1 MPTNGSKFLCRTF
14 NHEYSKLA
22 RIYTRTGDKGETGL
36 IGGTRVPK
44 DSLRVKAY
52 GNVDELNSV
61 LGLARALVKD
71 KELDL
76 VLEKLQNELFIAGAD
91 LAAPEMSSRGSHE
104 TPRIDK
110 EMVTDLEQNIDRFQK
125 ELPPLKAFILP
136 GGGQA
141 GAVLH
146 FARAVARRAER
157 SVVELNK
164 AEPLGEHVVP
174 FMNRLSDLLF
184 VIARVANH
192 REGMSEEEWRA
203 SK

>member
-1 MPTNGSKFLCRTF
+1 
-14 NHEYSKLA
+14 LA

-44 DSLRVKAY
+44 DSVRVKAY

-61 LGLARALVKD
+61 LGLARAFLKD
-71 KELDL
+71 QELDS
-76 VLEKLQNELFIAGAD
+76 VLEKLQNDLFIAGAD
-91 LAAPEMSSRGSHE
+91 LAAPERGAGSGHE
-104 TPRIDK
+104 GPRIK
-110 EMVTDLEQNIDRFQK
+110 EEMITALEQTIDKFQE
-125 ELPPLKAFILP
+125 ELPPLRVFILP
-136 GGGQA
+136 SGGQA

-157 SVVELNK
+157 SIVELSK
-164 AEPLGEHVVP
+164 AENLGEHMVP
-174 FMNRLSDLLF
+174 YMNRLSDLLF

-192 REGMSEEEWRA
+192 RAGISEEEWHA